1 MPRLIKAPLHPPR
14 RFSLCRGPEAP
25 RRPIAGEGLCER
37 PPPERRSPE
46 AALGRGQCGE
56 NTIPSPTPSPSDVTR
71 ATSRGSRGPSPPSPF
86 SSPHPPPAWRALGRC
101 DSADLG
107 HRQRWGCGGGRVGE
121 KRVAHPEKTEAQL
134 PPPGAQ
140 SSGPGQPQLPAALR
154 QRASRC
160 NRIQR
165 SSDCE
170 PRRKRGRRGHAR
182 GARGDGRG
190 WQGAEARR
198 QRFRVSRGET
208 SAPHSGGSGS
218 RRPGRPP
225 KARPSGNPPATALP
239 KQVWGGEA
247 RVPAKLLPGTDF
259 LLQNKIRPPAVSLP
273 DIFLASQSYP
283 PGLPS

>member
-1 MPRLIKAPLHPPR
+1 MRREHDPFPHPVP
-14 RFSLCRGPEAP
+14 
-25 RRPIAGEGLCER
+25 
-37 PPPERRSPE
+37 
-46 AALGRGQCGE
+46 LGRDSGH
-56 NTIPSPTPSPSDVTR
+56 IPRVAGAFPSLSLLL
-71 ATSRGSRGPSPPSPF
+71 
-86 SSPHPPPAWRALGRC
+86 PHPPCFACFGALLLSRFGAPAEMGMG
-101 DSADLG
+101 S
-107 HRQRWGCGGGRVGE
+107 GRVGE
-121 KRVAHPEKTEAQL
+121 KRVAEPEKTEAQL
-134 PPPGAQ
+134 PPPRAQ
-140 SSGPGQPQLPAALR
+140 SSGPRQPQLPAALR

-182 GARGDGRG
+182 GARGDGG
-190 WQGAEARR
+190 DWQGAEARR
-198 QRFRVSRGET
+198 QRFRVFRGESASAA

-218 RRPGRPP
+218 RDREGVRARRPGRPP

-239 KQVWGGEA
+239 KQVWGCGA

-273 DIFLASQSYP
+273 DILLASPSYP